1 MKMNKL
7 SPIIL
12 NGLSVSKGIAIGK
25 CKIIEHGQRN
35 IEKSILKK
43 NEDIK
48 KELIKFDNAHKSTLD
63 ELKKIKNKI
72 KPSVQKNII
81 LFLDTHIL
89 LINDKEFLLNF
100 RTRIKESRY
109 SAEWSVHQE
118 YLNIKASFEDM
129 TDNYKRN
136 PFDNAVIIIDEAH
149 NLVGRIVNKLKLLQ
163 HILECTEFHLL
174 KSLLQKLID
183 FFSCYNLLH

>member
-1 MKMNKL
+1 MC
-7 SPIIL
+7 IRDR
-12 NGLSVSKGIAIGK
+12 GK

-35 IEKSILKK
+35 IEKSMLKK

-89 LINDKEFLLNF
+89 LINDKEFLLNI
-100 RTRIKESRY
+100 RKRIKESRY

-129 TDNYKRN
+129 TDNYIKQRIDDVQHVVNMIIKNLRRN
-136 PFDNAVIIIDEAH
+136 KNIKNTSIKNVSKKIIITDD
-149 NLVGRIVNKLKLLQ
+149 LSLSLI
-163 HILECTEFHLL
+163 HISEPTRP
-174 KSLLQKLID
+174 
-183 FFSCYNLLH
+183 